1 MSAPR
6 VGWHAASRVAAA
18 PGGICHYV
26 DVGPRDAPVVVLI
39 HGIAV
44 SSWAWRMNLDALGAR
59 YRVIAVCQK
68 GHGWSE
74 RGRGGYDLEALSA
87 FVLGALDKAGVA
99 RATFVG
105 NSLGGAVVLHI
116 AETRP
121 ERVERIVLVN
131 AAALE
136 TQRPWPLLRTQ
147 VQALDPVY
155 ARFVGPTLLRLG
167 LVAFAYKNLAIDS
180 DYMAGFWTPLAHPG
194 SLRTL
199 TAVARRMPAGLHEVD
214 RRLGEVRQPALIVW
228 GARDRVLPVAGAFAL
243 ARRLPQA
250 RVVLFERSG
259 HCPHEEE
266 PERFNRLLLD
276 WLAATPGA

>member
-6 VGWHAASRVAAA
+6 VGWHAASRVVAV
-18 PGGICHYV
+18 PGGYCHLI
-26 DVGPRDAPVVVLI
+26 DVGPRDAPAVVLI

-44 SSWAWRMNLDALGAR
+44 SSWAWRMNLDALAAR
-59 YRVIAVCQK
+59 HRVIAVCQK

-74 RGRGGYDLEALSA
+74 RGRGGYDIASLAA
-87 FVLGALDKAGVA
+87 FVLGALDKVGVA

-105 NSLGGAVVLHI
+105 NSLGGAVSLQV

-121 ERVERIVLVN
+121 ERVARLVLVN

-147 VQALDPVY
+147 VKALDPLY
-155 ARFVGPTLLRLG
+155 ARFVGPTLLRAG
-167 LVAFAYKNLAIDS
+167 LVALAYKNLEIDS
-180 DYMAGFWTPLAHPG
+180 HYMAGFWTPLGHPG
-194 SLRTL
+194 SLKVL
-199 TAVARRMPAGLHEVD
+199 TAVARRLPEGLHAVD
-214 RRLGEVRQPALIVW
+214 RGLDGVTQPTLIVW
-228 GARDRVLPVAGAFAL
+228 GARDGVLPVAGGYDL
-243 ARRLPQA
+243 AKRLPHA
-250 RVVLFERSG
+250 RLVLFEKSG

-276 WLAATPGA
+276 WLGSTPP